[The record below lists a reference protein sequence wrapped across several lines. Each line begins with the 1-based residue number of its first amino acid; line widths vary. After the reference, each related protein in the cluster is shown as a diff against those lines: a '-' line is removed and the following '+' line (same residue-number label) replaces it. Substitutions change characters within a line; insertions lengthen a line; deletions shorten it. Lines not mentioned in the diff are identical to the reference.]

1 MVSWAH
7 HTMEEAARV
16 SLLIASLLLFFICIF
31 VNFSTVLSLLIRPS
45 LRSTLNNLCC
55 AILLTNI
62 LFGCSEFFIHAVK
75 LFGAN
80 LISEDYLCSSLTI
93 IPQCYR
99 IVSLYL
105 ILGSLFLRSLFVK
118 HAKYISVV
126 SKNNTLVVT
135 DFGLPIWVTIIAFI
149 VLNVLLMLLHP
160 NFSMEFP
167 NVRICRGLDP
177 YRNEDDISLQF
188 QIRLMSII
196 GFLILVSFV
205 VSSHLRLHRYMT
217 R

>member
-1 MVSWAH
+1 MMQPDCSLFQNLNLLPLTRVHTNQLRERLYWEEFVSVWIQLVGCMVSWAQ
-7 HTMEEAARV
+7 HTMEEIFRIPF
-16 SLLIASLLLFFICIF
+16 LIASLLLFLICIF
-31 VNFSTVLSLLIRPS
+31 VNFSTVFSLLIRPS

-105 ILGSLFLRSLFVK
+105 ILGSLFLRSV
-118 HAKYISVV
+118 
-126 SKNNTLVVT
+126 
-135 DFGLPIWVTIIAFI
+135 
-149 VLNVLLMLLHP
+149 
-160 NFSMEFP
+160 
-167 NVRICRGLDP
+167 
-177 YRNEDDISLQF
+177 
-188 QIRLMSII
+188 
-196 GFLILVSFV
+196 
-205 VSSHLRLHRYMT
+205 
-217 R
+217 